1 MISTQLNITFISYF
15 VKKINCISVFH
26 RFFSKSVY
34 VVDARVYVCVLH
46 FELRSF
52 AAVPSPGESYV
63 HSIARSSRS
72 KFWNAPGRSH
82 PQTHARHLI
91 SYLKHLVL
99 FFYFFW
105 FVNKF
110 ILSHLAYDLFFVLFC
125 FTCN

>member
-46 FELRSF
+46 FELRTFAVVPSGGSRVHSF
-52 AAVPSPGESYV
+52 AVFQPG
-63 HSIARSSRS
+63 
-72 KFWNAPGRSH
+72 PGTLPDRFH
-82 PQTHARHLI
+82 TQTHARHLI

-99 FFYFFW
+99 FFTSSG
-105 FVNKF
+105 
-110 ILSHLAYDLFFVLFC
+110 L
-125 FTCN
+125 